1 MQENEDKKE
10 QETEPAPGE
19 TQGTE
24 LAEFVHDEGPEP
36 EPEAD
41 PEDDYAWHRE
51 APGIGEVVHYWSHE
65 GQPPRPA
72 MVTATSETTST
83 IKLTVFDDQGK
94 TYAAE
99 ASVEGTGQ
107 GQWSYRY

>member
-1 MQENEDKKE
+1 MQEDEDKK
-10 QETEPAPGE
+10 TEEADPSHGE
-19 TQGTE
+19 MQGT
-24 LAEFVHDEGPEP
+24 EP
-36 EPEAD
+36 EPESD
-41 PEDDYAWHRE
+41 PEEDTMLWHRQPPE
-51 APGIGEVVHYWSHE
+51 LGEVIFYYSHE

-72 MVTATSETTST
+72 MVTATSETSSV

-107 GQWSYRY
+107 GQWTYRY